1 MPKST
6 LKSKREKVRTQNFLL
21 EIGCEEL
28 PASFI
33 EPALSFMKE
42 TFSNLLSENYLTASE
57 VKTYGTPRR
66 LILFAFDVPERQED
80 REELIVGP
88 SARAA
93 YDEKGNPTRAAEGFA
108 RSKGASVN
116 ELIKVENPP
125 GRKGI
130 YVAIRRVVKG
140 RQTAEVLSEI
150 LPHLILSIPFKK
162 SMRWGTKSIR
172 FGRPIRWILSLFG
185 NQTVQ
190 FEVDGIR
197 SGRTSYG
204 NRLLSP
210 SSFEVESVES
220 FLEEL
225 EERYVVADPEKRKAI
240 IWDISESLAASVD
253 GKLIEDEELLE
264 EVINLVEYPYPI
276 LGSFEKEFLELPK
289 EVPITVMKDHQK
301 FFSIVDESGNLTN
314 HFIGVA
320 NLKPVDD
327 TTVRLG
333 YERVLRA
340 RLSDALF
347 FYNEDKKKPL
357 EERVPALKGIVFHE
371 KLGTMLDKTERLESL
386 APFISSELGLNVR
399 EKATRAAHLCKADL
413 LTEMVNEFPELQ
425 GTMGKYYALL
435 HGEDEEVALAIEEHY
450 FPRFSGDKV
459 AETQTGISLSIAEKI
474 DNLVGFI
481 GAGLKPTGSADP
493 FALRRNA
500 LGLIQTLLE
509 NKLHL
514 NLTSALNE
522 AASLYRNMGIK
533 LSTGAAEETLS
544 FIKERLKVLMR
555 ERGFRADT
563 VEAVL
568 SATDDVYDAVLRAEA
583 IDALRA
589 SEEFEE
595 VLITMR
601 RVINIIPARFEA
613 KPFTPEGEFEEKLF
627 FAFEDLK
634 EELSKLLKS
643 RNYTEALLK
652 IKELKPYVDA
662 FFDNVMVMDKDENI
676 KNRRL
681 SLLKTISD
689 TLLKVADFSKIG
701 F

>member
-1 MPKST
+1 MK
-6 LKSKREKVRTQNFLL
+6 TQNFLL

-33 EPALSFMKE
+33 KPALSHLKE
-42 TFSNLLSENYLTASE
+42 TFFKLLSENYLTASE
-57 VKTYGTPRR
+57 VKTLGTPRR

-88 SARAA
+88 SVKAA
-93 YDEKGNPTRAAEGFA
+93 YDENGNPTKAAEGFA
-108 RSKGASVN
+108 RSKGVSVE

-125 GRKGI
+125 GRKGT
-130 YVAIRRVVKG
+130 YVAVKRVVKG
-140 RQTAEVLSEI
+140 KPTTEI
-150 LPHLILSIPFKK
+150 LSIILPQLILSIPFKK

-172 FGRPIRWILSLFG
+172 FGRPIRWLLSLFG
-185 NQTVQ
+185 NKTVL
-190 FEVDGIR
+190 FEIDGIR
-197 SGRTSYG
+197 SGKISFG

-210 SSFEVESVES
+210 SPFEVESVES

-225 EERYVVADPEKRKAI
+225 EERYVVADPEKRKVI
-240 IWDISESLAASVD
+240 IWDISESLAADVN
-253 GKLIEDEELLE
+253 GKLVEDEELLE
-264 EVINLVEYPYPI
+264 EIVNLVEYPYPI
-276 LGSFEKEFLELPK
+276 LGSFEEEFLKLPK
-289 EVPITVMKDHQK
+289 EVSITVMKDHQK
-301 FFSIVDESGNLTN
+301 FFSIVDRDGNLKN

-320 NLKPVDD
+320 NLKPIDD

-347 FYNEDKKKPL
+347 FYNEDRKKTL

-386 APFISSELGLNVR
+386 APFVSSELGFEVK

-435 HGEDEEVALAIEEHY
+435 DGEDEEVALAIEEHY
-450 FPRFSGDKV
+450 LPRFSGDRT
-459 AETQTGISLSIAEKI
+459 AETPTGISLSVAEKV

-481 GAGLKPTGSADP
+481 GAGFKPTGSADP

-500 LGLIQTLLE
+500 LGLIQTLLNRE
-509 NKLHL
+509 LFL
-514 NLTSALNE
+514 NLKQTLSE
-522 AASLYRNMGIK
+522 AASLYRSMGVE
-533 LSTGAAEETLS
+533 LSSKAVEETLS
-544 FIKERLKVLMR
+544 FVKERLKVLMR
-555 ERGFRADT
+555 EKGFRADT

-568 SATDDVYDAVLRAEA
+568 RVTDDVYDAILRAKA
-583 IDALRA
+583 IDILRA

-601 RVINIIPARFEA
+601 RVVNIIPEGFEA
-613 KPFTPEGEFEEKLF
+613 KPFKPEGEFEKELFSAFKNLELKLG
-627 FAFEDLK
+627 
-634 EELSKLLKS
+634 KLLEE
-643 RNYTEALLK
+643 RNYKETFLE
-652 IKELKPYVDA
+652 IKKLKPYVDA
-662 FFDNVMVMDKDENI
+662 FFDNVMVMDKDE
-676 KNRRL
+676 KVRNRRL
-681 SLLKTISD
+681 SLLKTIAD